1 MVSFLQLFKSI
12 PFYIRVLFIIVL
24 ICLILSTISI
34 IFWLKWFSSTNNS
47 LNDLI
52 NNRKNY
58 LTIEESKY
66 LVLKDFQ
73 NSVHYRIDSNSAQS
87 LPTNDSCNHFNCFD
101 VYRCGNHEN
110 GIDLNEEL
118 ISVYIYPSINYIDS
132 NQRSISSPISQQ
144 FWQLLKAITDSPYYT
159 SNPNNACLFIP
170 NIDFLNQNNVR
181 LEESSQILASLSHWN
196 QKGTNHLIFNMISG
210 SFPDYDT
217 RLDVNVGNA
226 IIAGA
231 GFDSWTYR
239 PTFDVPI
246 PFYSTFSDQKF
257 DENSVLAKKR
267 KWFIVCAQIDS
278 VSPLAEQILI
288 QLESQNSDNI
298 IVLGNECS
306 SNSNTNDTHF
316 KMCNN
321 RRKIE
326 VNYPLILT
334 ESTFCLIM
342 KTAILGHPILS
353 DSLMSGCIPV
363 IIIDNYILPFEEKID
378 WKRFSIRI
386 WEHSLHNLF
395 DILKSFSQNK
405 IIEMREQ
412 TVFIWKSYFS
422 SMKTIGMTTLK
433 IINERIFPNSAQPSE
448 HWNKA
453 HSSALYKEYAL
464 ISPKLSSRQSFGFT
478 AVILTYDRLESL
490 YEVIRSVVKAVSCV
504 KVLVIWNNQLKSPP
518 QLNKWPNIRV
528 PLQVIVTKE
537 NKLSNRFYPYD
548 SIDTDAIL
556 AIDDDIVMLTPDE
569 LEFGYQVWREFPDRI
584 VGFPSRVHRWD
595 DKTSKW
601 KYESEW
607 TNDISMV
614 LTGAAFYHKV
624 RHYFLI
630 QFIYCKSYCVNR
642 IVNTLV
648 LQSFIHKHNAKSN
661 QVMGRPTNEL

>member
-1 MVSFLQLFKSI
+1 
-12 PFYIRVLFIIVL
+12 
-24 ICLILSTISI
+24 
-34 IFWLKWFSSTNNS
+34 LKWFSSINSTNNS
-47 LNDLI
+47 SNDLI
-52 NNRKNY
+52 NNRRND

-73 NSVHYRIDSNSAQS
+73 NSVDYIVDEKSAQS

-132 NQRSISSPISQQ
+132 NSRPISSRISEE
-144 FWQLLKAITDSPYYT
+144 FWELLKAITDSPYYT
-159 SNPNNACLFIP
+159 SNPSNACLFIP

-181 LEESSQILASLSHWN
+181 LEESQQILASLSHWN

-210 SFPDYDT
+210 SFPDYNT

-246 PFYSTFSDQKF
+246 PFFSIFSDKYRNEKF
-257 DENSVLAKKR
+257 DENSVLAKER

-288 QLESQNSDNI
+288 QLESQHSDNI
-298 IVLGNECS
+298 IVLGNQCS
-306 SNSNTNDTHF
+306 SNSNANTNDTHF

-326 VNYPLILT
+326 VNYPEILT

-342 KTAILGHPILS
+342 KTPILGHPILS

-386 WEHSLHNLF
+386 WEHSLNNLF

-422 SMKTIGMTTLK
+422 SMKAIAMTTLK

-504 KVLVIWNNQLKSPP
+504 KVLVIWNNQPKSPP

-595 DKTSKW
+595 NKTSKW

-607 TNDISMV
+607 TNDVSMV

-624 RHYFLI
+624 RHSFLI
-630 QFIYCKSYCVNR
+630 
-642 IVNTLV
+642 
-648 LQSFIHKHNAKSN
+648 
-661 QVMGRPTNEL
+661 